1 MAILNEVPGI
11 KVAVRIGHQDAVEY
25 NDPEPLSDDNV
36 PYPISNKYIECVDG
50 AEFSIRYKAGKGYN
64 WETKDQVLRYRTY
77 VDGQYISG
85 NVFRWSHRDGSHFV
99 KGKISMDPKTHQ
111 HYLHRCKF
119 SAITTGTFNY
129 YFS

>member
-11 KVAVRIGHQDAVEY
+11 EVAVRIGHQDAVEY
-25 NDPEPLSDDNV
+25 DDPEPLSDGNV

-50 AEFSIRYKAGKGYN
+50 AEFSIRCKADKRYN
-64 WETKDQVLRYRTY
+64 WETKEQALQCSTY
-77 VDGQYISG
+77 VDGRYITG
-85 NVFRWSHRDGSHFV
+85 TVLEWKHRDSSLSM
-99 KGKISMDPKTHQ
+99 KGKYSMDPKTLQ